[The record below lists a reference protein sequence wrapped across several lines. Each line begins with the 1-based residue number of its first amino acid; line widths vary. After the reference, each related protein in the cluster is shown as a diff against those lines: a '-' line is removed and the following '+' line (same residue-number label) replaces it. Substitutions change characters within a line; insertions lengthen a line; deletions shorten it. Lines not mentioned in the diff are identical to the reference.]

1 MPMMIAIIQVL
12 PIIMT
17 ITQGSAITEM
27 KVSMIPMIMTGI
39 MLMMTENMQKMPIG
53 SKMKIFRKHLAVTMN
68 MLTDI

>member
-53 SKMKIFRKHLAVTMN
+53 SKMMIFRKHLAVTMN
-68 MLTDI
+68 MTTDI